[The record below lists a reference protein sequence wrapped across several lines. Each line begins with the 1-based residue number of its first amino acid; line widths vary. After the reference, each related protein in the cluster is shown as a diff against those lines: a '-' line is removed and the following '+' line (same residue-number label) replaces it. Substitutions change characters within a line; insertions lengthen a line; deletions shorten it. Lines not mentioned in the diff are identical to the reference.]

1 MIRFPTTSHEWHM
14 QNMEDMRR
22 DQHSRKYPND
32 LATGHA
38 GPLRLTRPSAATPEP
53 IPPAGATTNNATPE
67 KRKS

>member
-38 GPLRLTRPSAATPEP
+38 GPLRLTRPLIEL
-53 IPPAGATTNNATPE
+53 IPSSSCSRR
-67 KRKS
+67 RKAVED

>member
-14 QNMEDMRR
+14 QNMEEMRR

-38 GPLRLTRPSAATPEP
+38 GPLRLTRLSPATPGP
-53 IPPAGATTNNATPE
+53 STPATATTNNATPE